1 MSNKRKWWHLKVVM
15 AWGYT
20 LPEAFALCKRE
31 GWFETSNAPSS
42 ADAKRSAGM
51 KG

>member
-1 MSNKRKWWHLKVVM
+1 MSNKRKWWHLKAVM

-31 GWFETSNAPSS
+31 GWFETSNAQSKPPAESGS
-42 ADAKRSAGM
+42 A
-51 KG
+51 